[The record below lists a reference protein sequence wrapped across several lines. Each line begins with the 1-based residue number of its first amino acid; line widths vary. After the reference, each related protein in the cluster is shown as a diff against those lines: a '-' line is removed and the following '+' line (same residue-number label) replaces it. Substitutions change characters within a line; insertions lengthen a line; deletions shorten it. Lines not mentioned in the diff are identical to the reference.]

1 MMDSLLVGTQDYA
14 AAYLDDLIIFSHSWQ
29 EHLSHLRREST
40 AKIEGG
46 RLDSQ
51 AEEVS
56 ARHVALLIPWSCCG
70 GGARAA

>member
-1 MMDSLLVGTQDYA
+1 MGTQDYA
-14 AAYLDDLIIFSHSWQ
+14 AAYLDDLNLFSHNWQ
-29 EHLSHLRREST
+29 EHLSHLRRVLQKT
-40 AKIEGG
+40 EGG
-46 RLDSQ
+46 RLDSR